1 MGFRKSFSPSI
12 SVMYSNRKALM
23 DFWYYP
29 TNMGID
35 YKPHSLLAFI
45 VAVSLLAYYYGIY
58 SNNEELAGAALPIL
72 QISGVI
78 WGIFILLT
86 LVRNIKKL

>member
-1 MGFRKSFSPSI
+1 
-12 SVMYSNRKALM
+12 MYSNRKALM